1 MTSFSRKDLVLL
13 ALLTL
18 IWGFNWPIMK
28 IGVTN
33 YPPLTFRIL
42 GLIGSLPVLW
52 LAARSKGMPLA
63 LPRGK
68 LMLLARLAIP
78 NVLLWNVFMIMGIT
92 MLSSGRSAII
102 GYTMPV
108 WALLFGLLL
117 YRERP
122 NRMAWFGIAC
132 AFLGTVLLMSSEFE
146 KLSGQPL
153 GSILMLAGAASWG
166 YGTVRMKRAAI
177 DMPNVTLTFWMV
189 LLSSVVLTLAAALF
203 ESAAWRLPTPA
214 QWLAIAYNAVLVFGF
229 AFVVWFRLARTL
241 PPVASGLSVMMIPVV
256 GVFSGA
262 WMLGET
268 PHWQDYCAMVL
279 ILVSL
284 GTVMLKRKP
293 PATISGAD

>member
-1 MTSFSRKDLVLL
+1 MTSFSRKDFILL

-18 IWGFNWPIMK
+18 CWGFNWPIMK
-28 IGVTN
+28 IGVTH

-42 GLIGSLPVLW
+42 GMVGALPVLW
-52 LAARSKGMPLA
+52 LVARTQGIPLAISQRQLMPLI
-63 LPRGK
+63 
-68 LMLLARLAIP
+68 RLAVP
-78 NVLLWNVFMIMGIT
+78 NVLLWNLFMITGIT
-92 MLSSGRSAII
+92 MLSSGRSAIL

-108 WALLFGLLL
+108 WALLFGLIL
-117 YRERP
+117 YKEKP
-122 NRMAWFGIAC
+122 NRLAWLGIAC
-132 AFLGTVLLMSSEFE
+132 AFLGTLLLLSSEFG

-153 GSILMLAGAASWG
+153 GSFLMLLGAASWG
-166 YGTVRMKRAAI
+166 YGTVRMKRSKLE
-177 DMPNVTLTFWMV
+177 MPNVVLTFWMV
-189 LLSSVVLTLAAALF
+189 LLASIVLTAAAILF
-203 ESAAWRLPTPA
+203 ERAAWRMPNLPE
-214 QWLAIAYNAVLVFGF
+214 WLSIAYNAILVFGF

-284 GTVMLKRKP
+284 GTVLIKP
-293 PATISGAD
+293 SKPKLGA

>member
-1 MTSFSRKDLVLL
+1 MTSFSRKDLILL

-18 IWGFNWPIMK
+18 CWGFNWPIMK
-28 IGVTN
+28 IGVSH

-42 GLIGSLPVLW
+42 GMIGALPILW
-52 LAARSKGMPLA
+52 VAARMQGA
-63 LPRGK
+63 Q
-68 LMLLARLAIP
+68 LLISRNQIPHIVRLAIP
-78 NVLLWNVFMIMGIT
+78 NVLLWNLFMITGIT
-92 MLSSGRSAII
+92 MLSSGRSAIL

-117 YRERP
+117 YREQP
-122 NRMAWFGIAC
+122 NRLAWFGIAC
-132 AFLGTVLLMSSEFE
+132 AVLGTLLLLSSEFG

-153 GSILMLAGAASWG
+153 GSILMLLGAASWG
-166 YGTVRMKRAAI
+166 YGTVRLKRTPLE
-177 DMPNVTLTFWMV
+177 MPTITLTFWMV
-189 LLSSVVLTLAAALF
+189 LLSSVVLTVAAAVF
-203 ESAAWRLPTPA
+203 ESAGWRMPNQTE
-214 QWLAIAYNAVLVFGF
+214 WLSIAYNAVLVFGF

-268 PHWQDYCAMVL
+268 PHWQDYAAMAL

-284 GTVMLKRKP
+284 ATVLIKP
-293 PATISGAD
+293 KTHA